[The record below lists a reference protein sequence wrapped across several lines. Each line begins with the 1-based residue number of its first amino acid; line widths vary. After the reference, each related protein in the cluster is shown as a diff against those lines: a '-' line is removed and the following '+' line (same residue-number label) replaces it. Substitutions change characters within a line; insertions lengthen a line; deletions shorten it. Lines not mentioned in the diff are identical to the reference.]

1 MTILDSGARSLG
13 GEKDEHSMAQETQ
26 NEADESPSRWA
37 RDIFDK
43 AVRQIIDLGIIDG
56 AYAEARPA
64 WVLPDNVVIGQLR
77 DANEP
82 TAFRWVITGEM
93 PTDHIGS
100 DVAAT
105 PRDAARH
112 FSLKWQM
119 DAAHTKNPAVVDMLV
134 AKAEELYQIVE
145 DDSLWQ

>member
-1 MTILDSGARSLG
+1 MTILDAGVRWFG
-13 GEKDEHSMAQETQ
+13 DEKDERCMAQETQ
-26 NEADESPSRWA
+26 NNPDESPSQWA

-64 WVLPDNVVIGQLR
+64 WVLPDSVVIGQLR
-77 DANEP
+77 DAHEP
-82 TAFRWVITGEM
+82 VSFRWVICGEM
-93 PTDHIGS
+93 PTDYVAS

-119 DAAHTKNPAVVDMLV
+119 DAANTKNQAVVDMLT